1 MGGLRHTIF
10 AWARPYA
17 FRFLKYFSKEIHS
30 MGKID
35 LICGLVTGAFSILF
49 YIGTISFPD
58 MSIGINPR
66 AYPMVIIVAFFALS
80 VLLVIQGAVKMQRE
94 KAEALTAG
102 KAPVVRAKTLP
113 RGKTAWYLVILAAA
127 MLAYALSMEDLGYI
141 IVTPPL
147 AALAMW
153 FFGERKPLKI
163 ILVSVLISIILYWIF
178 RSAFRVPLP
187 RSFIW

>member
-1 MGGLRHTIF
+1 
-10 AWARPYA
+10 
-17 FRFLKYFSKEIHS
+17 

-35 LICGLVTGAFSILF
+35 VICGLITGAFSILF
-49 YIGTISFPD
+49 YIGTLSFPE

-66 AYPMVIIVAFFALS
+66 AYPMVIIAAAFGFS
-80 VLLVIQGAVKMQRE
+80 LLLIVQGALKMRRE
-94 KAEALTAG
+94 KRHVQVRRGETA
-102 KAPVVRAKTLP
+102 ARAKTLP
-113 RGKTAWYLVILAAA
+113 RGKTAWYLLILAAA
-127 MLAYALSMEDLGYI
+127 MLAYALTMEDLGYI

-147 AALAMW
+147 AAMTMW

-163 ILVSVLISIILYWIF
+163 LLVSILIAVVLYWVF